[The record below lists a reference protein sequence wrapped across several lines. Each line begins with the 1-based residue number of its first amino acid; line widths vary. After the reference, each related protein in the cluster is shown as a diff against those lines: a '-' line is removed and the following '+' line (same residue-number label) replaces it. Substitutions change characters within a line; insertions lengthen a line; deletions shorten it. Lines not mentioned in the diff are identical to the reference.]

1 MHRNPAGRR
10 DSRIPAPASTSSRR
24 PAEAKRMKPRFLHG
38 ALAVVLTAP
47 LLQLGGCVS
56 RPAWHGDE
64 GAAYD
69 ILNQST
75 IALTEID
82 RKALDGPLGTA
93 MRQAC
98 AVFVFPGARTGVP
111 ATAAARGNGV
121 LLVRDPA
128 SGHWNGPAFYALRRG
143 DEGHVEHMDRRTWV
157 IAVGCRGLRQLY
169 AQAGP
174 SPGTGGG
181 LDDTTRDDMT
191 AWALS
196 GQRFVPASLADVAV
210 RPLPAI
216 TAAYYQA
223 PAPIQAILVDRS
235 VRNDASAEIQSAIE
249 LVQR

>member
-1 MHRNPAGRR
+1 MQ
-10 DSRIPAPASTSSRR
+10 SRLERC
-24 PAEAKRMKPRFLHG
+24 
-38 ALAVVLTAP
+38 ALAAVLST
-47 LLQLGGCVS
+47 LVLMGCVA
-56 RPAWHGDE
+56 RPTWHGDE

-75 IALTEID
+75 IALMDID
-82 RKALDGPLGTA
+82 RTALDGPLGA
-93 MRQAC
+93 SMRQAC

-111 ATAAARGNGV
+111 ASPAARGNGV

-128 SGHWNGPAFYALRRG
+128 SGHWNGPVFYALRLR
-143 DEGHVEHMDRRTWV
+143 DEGRVDHMDRRTWV

-169 AQAGP
+169 AQDGAR
-174 SPGTGGG
+174 PGGSGE

-196 GQRFVPASLADVAV
+196 GRRFVSASPMDVTV

-216 TAAYYQA
+216 TVAYYQA
-223 PAPIQAILVDRS
+223 PAPIQAILADRS

-249 LVQR
+249 RVQR